1 MALKRF
7 TNQSLDTAS
16 VQLLPTKNPI
26 ITYIEYP
33 GGLTYASSAGGQTV
47 IVHGYN
53 FRPGITVYL
62 DTTPYTT
69 TRIDGTRVSFVT
81 PAIYQ
86 VSTST
91 DLYVINSDGTG
102 AMLPQRFQVVS
113 QGPTWITPA
122 GSIGRVDEFIYTF
135 TVAATG
141 DSTIR
146 YSLVSGTLPVGYTLT
161 PETGV
166 ITGSHNIPV
175 QNTIVYSFTLRVTD
189 REGQYADRT
198 FSITFV
204 PTYPTWLTD
213 TALGAGRVGQY
224 YTTRVIAISNDVLI
238 YGLATGSS
246 LPAGLSLNTLSG
258 VISGTPT
265 SATNTTFVINA
276 IDNENNTTPK
286 TFSLVIT

>member
-16 VQLLPTKNPI
+16 VLLLPTKNPI

-33 GGLTYASSAGGQTV
+33 GGLTYASSAGGQTI

-53 FRPGITVYL
+53 FRTGITVYL

-69 TRIDGTRVSFVT
+69 TLIDGTRVSFVS
-81 PAIYQ
+81 PPVYQ
-86 VSTST
+86 VAAST
-91 DLYVINSDGTG
+91 DLYVINSDGTS
-102 AMLPQRFQVVS
+102 AMFPQRFQIVS
-113 QGPTWITPA
+113 QGPTWTTPA
-122 GSIGRVDEFIYTF
+122 GNLGTVDEFIYTF
-135 TVAATG
+135 RVSGTG

-146 YSLVSGTLPVGYTLT
+146 YSLFSGSLPVGYTLT

-189 REGQYADRT
+189 LEGQSADRT

-213 TALGAGRVGQY
+213 SALAAGRVGQF

-238 YGLATGSS
+238 YGLATGST
-246 LPAGLSLNTLSG
+246 LPAGLTLNTLSG

-265 SATNTTFVINA
+265 SASNSTFVINA

>member
-16 VQLLPTKNPI
+16 VTLLPTKNPI
-26 ITYIEYP
+26 ITYVEYP
-33 GGLTYASSAGGQTV
+33 GGLTYASSAGGQTI

-53 FRPGITVYL
+53 FRPGISVYL
-62 DTTPYTT
+62 DNTPYTT
-69 TRIDGTRVSFVT
+69 TRIDGTRVSFVSPT
-81 PAIYQ
+81 INQ

-113 QGPTWITPA
+113 QGPAWITAA
-122 GSIGRVDEFIYTF
+122 GSLGQVDEFIYTF
-135 TVAATG
+135 QVSATS
-141 DSTIR
+141 DSTVT
-146 YSLVSGTLPVGYTLT
+146 YSIVSGSLPVGYTLN
-161 PETGV
+161 PNNGI

-189 REGQYADRT
+189 IEGQSTDRT

-204 PTYPTWLTD
+204 PTYPTWVTD
-213 TALGAGRVGQY
+213 VALAAGRVGQY

-246 LPAGLSLNTLSG
+246 LPAGLTLNTLSG
-258 VISGTPT
+258 VISGTP
-265 SATNTTFVINA
+265 SGASNTTFVINA